1 MRCKIFTVPLD
12 SEAALDQERK
22 IDTFMDAN
30 NVKRMFASMANQ
42 PEGPMW
48 SLLLIYEGEAPGAQ
62 KPAASPSVAVG
73 IDRRPSSGAMDS
85 GTPLSSAE
93 VKSIIALKK
102 WRADAAAQEGVPLYM
117 VAQNRW
123 LEDMVR
129 LPVRTLEDLKK
140 VAGFSEWRVQK
151 YGGRIVEI
159 LNTCHAARASW
170 PGTSYSAGRAGS

>member
-22 IDTFMDAN
+22 IDSFMDAN
-30 NVKRMFASMANQ
+30 NVKRVFASLANQ

-48 SLLLIYEGEAPGAQ
+48 SLLLMYEGEAPAAQ
-62 KPAASPSVAVG
+62 KPAAYPSVAVG
-73 IDRRPSSGAMDS
+73 TDRRTSSGAMDS
-85 GTPLSSAE
+85 GAPLSGAE

-123 LEDMVR
+123 LEEMVR

-151 YGGRIVEI
+151 YGPRIVKI
-159 LNTCHAARASW
+159 LNTGHAARASW
-170 PGTSYSAGRAGS
+170 P